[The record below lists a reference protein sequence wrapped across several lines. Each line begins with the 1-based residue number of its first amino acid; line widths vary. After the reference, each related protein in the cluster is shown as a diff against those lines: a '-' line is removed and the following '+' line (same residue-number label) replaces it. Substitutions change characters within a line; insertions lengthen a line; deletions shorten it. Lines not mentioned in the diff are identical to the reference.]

1 MSETAGPIADIKEE
15 AMRISE
21 AANAVSIPLRL
32 LGGLA
37 IYFQCPVVRSDTRFQ
52 RPYKDMDFVT
62 LSKASAK
69 IKALFT
75 DLGYAGNKNFN
86 ALHGHQ
92 RLLFWDERHQRQ
104 IDIFVDRMQMCHSFD
119 FRNRLDIDARTLSI
133 SDLLL
138 TKLQIVELNEK
149 DIVDTLA
156 LFHDYGITGNEQG
169 IHIGYI
175 TGLTSNDWGLYK
187 TLETNLKKMKAYAG
201 EHGFPAQIPERIDS
215 LLSAIEAH
223 PKSFA
228 WRTRA
233 MVGERVRWYEL
244 PEDPR

>member
-1 MSETAGPIADIKEE
+1 
-15 AMRISE
+15 MRISE
-21 AANAVSIPLRL
+21 AANAEGIPLRL

-52 RPYKDMDFVT
+52 RPYKDMDFIT
-62 LSKASAK
+62 LSKANAK
-69 IKALFT
+69 TKTLFT
-75 DLGYAGNKNFN
+75 NLGYTGNKNFN
-86 ALHGHQ
+86 ALHGNQ
-92 RLLFWDERHQRQ
+92 RLLFWDEQHQRQ
-104 IDIFVDRMQMCHSFD
+104 IDIFVDRMQMCHTFD
-119 FRNRLDIDARTLSI
+119 FRNRLNIDSRTLSI

-149 DIVDTLA
+149 DMIDTLA
-156 LFHDYGITGNEQG
+156 LFHDYDITSNEQG
-169 IHIGYI
+169 MHLGYI
-175 TGLTSNDWGLYK
+175 TSLTSNDWGLYK
-187 TLETNLKKMKAYAG
+187 TLETNLKKMQGFASA
-201 EHGFPAQIPERIDS
+201 HDFPAQIPERIES

-244 PEDPR
+244 PEEPR